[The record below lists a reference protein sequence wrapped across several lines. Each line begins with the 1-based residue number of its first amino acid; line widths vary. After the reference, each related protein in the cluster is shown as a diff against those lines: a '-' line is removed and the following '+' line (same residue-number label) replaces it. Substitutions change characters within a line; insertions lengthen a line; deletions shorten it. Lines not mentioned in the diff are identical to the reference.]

1 MPACISRQKP
11 PIIHTNPDFGYSLT
25 MLHES
30 GVLRTSTTDLAK
42 ELAQNFAKRAAEA
55 DKKGEL
61 PLQDVQD
68 LKASSYLGLPVPKEF
83 GGWGAS
89 LQECVAA
96 QLELAQGS
104 GSTALVAVMTLHLTG
119 YARETQPWSAE
130 HYERLCREVAKG
142 SLINAVAS
150 EPRLGSPSR
159 GGLPDSF
166 AEQQG
171 DTLIINGHKTWVT
184 GGKHLDHL
192 LVRVRLNDEAVNIWI
207 PGNTPGLH
215 WENTW
220 ADSLSLR
227 ASDSHDLFLEH
238 VCVPIENIIETS
250 QTKPA
255 PNIWFPMLIAATYL
269 GVAFAARH
277 EAIQYAKERV
287 PTALAKPIATLP
299 TIQRQIG
306 EIDLA
311 LQTARVFLLQTA
323 SEWSGQNPE
332 NFHPKAVAAKHV
344 AIETSLQVTDKAL
357 RLVGASGLSKDLNL
371 ERYFR
376 DVRAGLM
383 HPPSSEAGL
392 ELLGRTALGL

>member
-1 MPACISRQKP
+1 MV
-11 PIIHTNPDFGYSLT
+11 HDL
-25 MLHES
+25 
-30 GVLRTSTTDLAK
+30 GVLEASATDLAK
-42 ELAQNFAKRAAEA
+42 ELAQNFATRAAEA

-61 PLQDVQD
+61 PREDIED
-68 LKASSYLGLPVPKEF
+68 LKDSGYLGLPVPKAL
-83 GGWGAS
+83 GGRGAS

-104 GSTALVAVMTLHLTG
+104 GSTALVAVMTLHLMG
-119 YARETQPWSAE
+119 YARETQPWTTTFYE
-130 HYERLCREVAKG
+130 HMCGEVAKG
-142 SLINAVAS
+142 ALINAVAS

-166 AEQQG
+166 AEPRD
-171 DTLIINGHKTWVT
+171 DTLVINGHKTWVT

-192 LVRVRLNDEAVNIWI
+192 LVKVRLNDEAVNVWI
-207 PGNTPGLH
+207 PGTTPGLR

-227 ASDSHDLFLEH
+227 ASDSHDLYLEN
-238 VCVPIENIIETS
+238 VIVLAQNIIETS
-250 QTKPA
+250 QTKAA

-287 PTALAKPIATLP
+287 PTALGKAIATLP

-323 SEWSGQNPE
+323 SEWSGHNPE
-332 NFHPKAVAAKHV
+332 LFLPKAVAAKHV
-344 AIETSLQVTDKAL
+344 AIETALQVTDKAL
-357 RLVGASGLSKDLNL
+357 RLVGATGLSKDLGI

-392 ELLGRTALGL
+392 ELLGRAALGL

>member
-1 MPACISRQKP
+1 MNQEAL
-11 PIIHTNPDFGYSLT
+11 N
-25 MLHES
+25 
-30 GVLRTSTTDLAK
+30 LAK
-42 ELAQNFAKRAAEA
+42 ELAQNFSERAAEA

-61 PLQDVQD
+61 PAEDARD
-68 LKASSYLGLPVPKEF
+68 LKTSGYLSLPVPKEF

-89 LQECVAA
+89 LHECVAA

-104 GSTALVAVMTLHLTG
+104 GSTALVAVMTLHMMG
-119 YARETQPWSAE
+119 YARETQPWRTDLYE
-130 HYERLCREVAKG
+130 HLCKEVARG
-142 SLINAVAS
+142 ALVNAVAS

-166 AEQQG
+166 AEQNG
-171 DTLIINGHKTWVT
+171 DDLIINGHKTWVT

-192 LVRVRLNDEAVNIWI
+192 LVRVRLNDEAVNVWI
-207 PGNTPGLH
+207 PGNSAGLR

-227 ASDSHDLFLEH
+227 ASDSHDLFLEN
-238 VCVPIENIIETS
+238 VCVPVQNIIETS
-250 QTKPA
+250 QSKSE

-269 GVAFAARH
+269 GVAFAASN
-277 EAIQYAKERV
+277 EAIKYAKERT
-287 PTALAKPIATLP
+287 PTALGKPIATLP

-311 LQTARVFLLQTA
+311 LQTAKVFLLQTA
-323 SEWSGQNPE
+323 SKWSGHKPE
-332 NFHPKAVAAKHV
+332 QFHPKAVAAKHV

-357 RLVGASGLSKDLNL
+357 RLVGASGLSKDLSL

-383 HPPSSEAGL
+383 HPPSQEAGL
-392 ELLGRTALGL
+392 ELLGRAALGF

>member
-1 MPACISRQKP
+1 MLVDPKVLEP
-11 PIIHTNPDFGYSLT
+11 P
-25 MLHES
+25 
-30 GVLRTSTTDLAK
+30 STTLAK
-42 ELAQNFAKRAAEA
+42 KLAQNFAQRAAKA

-61 PLQDVQD
+61 PSQDVRD
-68 LKASSYLGLPVPKEF
+68 LKRSGYLGLPVPKEF
-83 GGWGAS
+83 GGQGAS
-89 LQECVAA
+89 LHTCVAA

-104 GSTALVAVMTLHLTG
+104 GATALVAVMTLHLMG
-119 YARETQPWSAE
+119 YARETRPWSAV
-130 HYERLCREVAKG
+130 HDDYLCKEVVGGA
-142 SLINAVAS
+142 LMNAVAS

-166 AEQQG
+166 AEQRG

-184 GGKHLDHL
+184 GGKHLNHL
-192 LVRVRLNDEAVNIWI
+192 LVRVRLNDEAVNVWI
-207 PGNTPGLH
+207 PGNTSGLR

-227 ASDSHDLFLEH
+227 ASDSHDLYLEN
-238 VCVPIENIIETS
+238 VCVPVQNIIETS
-250 QTKPA
+250 QSKSA

-277 EAIQYAKERV
+277 ETVEYAKERV
-287 PTALAKPIATLP
+287 PTALGKPIATLP
-299 TIQRQIG
+299 TVQRQIG

-311 LQTARVFLLQTA
+311 LQTAKVFLLQTA
-323 SEWSGQNPE
+323 SEWSGHGVE
-332 NFHPKAVAAKHV
+332 RFGVERFRVEKFHPKAVAAKHV

-357 RLVGASGLSKDLNL
+357 RLVGASGLSKELNL

-376 DVRAGLM
+376 DVHAGLM
-383 HPPSSEAGL
+383 HPPSGEAGL

>member
-1 MPACISRQKP
+1 M
-11 PIIHTNPDFGYSLT
+11 IHEL
-25 MLHES
+25 
-30 GVLRTSTTDLAK
+30 GVLETSTTTIAK
-42 ELAQNFAKRAAEA
+42 ELARNFSKRATEA
-55 DKKGEL
+55 DKMGEL
-61 PLQDVQD
+61 PTLDVAD
-68 LKASSYLGLPVPKEF
+68 LKASGYLGLPIPKEF

-89 LQECVAA
+89 LHECVAA

-104 GSTALVAVMTLHLTG
+104 GSTALVAVMTLHMMG
-119 YARETQPWSAE
+119 YARETQPWRADL
-130 HYERLCREVAKG
+130 YEYLCREVAKG
-142 SLINAVAS
+142 ALVNAVAS

-171 DTLIINGHKTWVT
+171 DTLIISGHKTWVT

-192 LVRVRLNDEAVNIWI
+192 LVRLRLKDEAVNVWI
-207 PGNTPGLH
+207 PSNSAGLR

-227 ASDSHDLFLEH
+227 ASDSHDLFLEN
-238 VCVPIENIIETS
+238 VCVPAQHILETS
-250 QTKPA
+250 PSKDA

-269 GVAFAARH
+269 GIAFAARN
-277 EAIQYAKERV
+277 EAIQYALERI
-287 PTALAKPIATLP
+287 PTALGKPIATLP

-323 SEWSGQNPE
+323 SEWSGHKPE
-332 NFHPKAVAAKHV
+332 QFHPKAVAAKHV

-357 RLVGASGLSKDLNL
+357 RLVGASGLSKDLSL

-383 HPPSSEAGL
+383 HPPSSEVGL
-392 ELLGRTALGL
+392 ELLGRAALGL

>member
-1 MPACISRQKP
+1 MPNSFRQKP
-11 PIIHTNPDFGYSLT
+11 PIIHTKGVFGYSLT
-25 MLHES
+25 MPHDL
-30 GVLRTSTTDLAK
+30 GVLETSTTDLARK
-42 ELAQNFAKRAAEA
+42 LAQNFAKRAAEA

-61 PLQDVQD
+61 PVEDVRD
-68 LKASSYLGLPVPKEF
+68 LKTSGYPSLPVPKAL
-83 GGWGAS
+83 GGRGTS

-96 QLELAQGS
+96 QLELSQGS
-104 GSTALVAVMTLHLTG
+104 GSTALVAVMTLHLMG
-119 YARETQPWSAE
+119 YARETQPWRPDLYE
-130 HYERLCREVAKG
+130 HLCKEVAKG
-142 SLINAVAS
+142 ALINAVAS

-171 DTLIINGHKTWVT
+171 ENLIINGHKTWVT

-192 LVRVRLNDEAVNIWI
+192 LVRVRFNDEAINVWI
-207 PGNTPGLH
+207 PGGAAGLR

-227 ASDSHDLFLEH
+227 ASDSHDLFLEN
-238 VCVPIENIIETS
+238 VRVPAQNIIETS
-250 QTKPA
+250 QSKA
-255 PNIWFPMLIAATYL
+255 AANIWFPMLIAATYL
-269 GVAFAARH
+269 GVAVAARN
-277 EAIQYAKERV
+277 EAIQYALERT
-287 PTALAKPIATLP
+287 PTALGKRIATLP
-299 TIQRQIG
+299 AIQRQIG

-311 LQTARVFLLQTA
+311 LQTAQVFLLQTA

-332 NFHPKAVAAKHV
+332 DFHPKAVAAKHV

-357 RLVGASGLSKDLNL
+357 RLVGATGLSKDLGI

-392 ELLGRTALGL
+392 ELLGRAALGL